1 MMIKYVEWNQRG
13 TELLNGVRELLL
25 DMSLN
30 NSDANSVIDLP
41 KEFINEKKKL
51 SIVFAGQYSAGKSSI
66 VKMLTDI
73 KDIKIGAGIATED
86 VTSYDWQNVDIIDT
100 PGIDTGI
107 RPEHDKITEQAIA
120 NADVL
125 VFVMTSELYDECL
138 LKCFKKYAYE
148 LDKKREMILVV
159 NKMNRCGNTLEMQAI
174 KKEALKALTEP
185 ETPEFFNVCFT
196 DANDYLKSKE
206 PKNQGRAE
214 KLREKS
220 GYNQLVDVLTDVIE
234 NKGTRAQMT
243 TVAYKIC
250 HAIDIY
256 IDQLNLNDTNSNI
269 DEVEREVLIKKNKYK
284 DIRNNLR
291 MYVEEQTRE
300 LQKNIL
306 MKSKSLIDSI
316 DDDFDANAYDL
327 QQIKVQTEVENLIGN
342 FVKKLEEKLYEEF
355 KEIDEDNYKLAQL
368 IVDTNLPKAN
378 VVSEPD
384 KGIDTQKAKDF
395 IKAGKDASSLLS
407 NAKVKDFSMLFGG
420 CKIMGK
426 KVFDST
432 SFFALLN
439 YNKWLKAFRVS
450 RSISRIGT
458 VAGYGLGAAT
468 IAIQFLDIVKADQQ
482 HKDDKKREQEI
493 AKLKMQVNDYFYET
507 TTHLRNYYRN
517 QVDDIIT
524 TNLNPVIEKLDGDRI
539 AILKQKNRNHEQII
553 KAVKLKNEMLE
564 LIKEF
569 NRAEL

>member
-250 HAIDIY
+250 HAIDNY
-256 IDQLNLNDTNSNI
+256 IDQINLCDTNSNI
-269 DEVEREVLIKKNKYK
+269 DEVEREVLNKKNKYK

-300 LQKNIL
+300 LQKNVL

-316 DDDFDANAYDL
+316 DDGFDENVYKL
-327 QQIKVQTEVENLIGN
+327 QETKVQTEVENLIGN
-342 FVKKLEEKLYEEF
+342 FVKKLEQKLYEEF
-355 KEIDEDNYKLAQL
+355 KGIDEDNYKLEQL
-368 IVDTNLPKAN
+368 TVDANLPKAN
-378 VVSEPD
+378 VVSEPT
-384 KGIDTQKAKDF
+384 KGIDTQNAKKF
-395 IKAGKDASSLLS
+395 IKIGKDVSDLLV
-407 NAKVKDFSMLFGG
+407 NTRVKDVSVLIGGTSPIAQLNPAKWWNAFKFSRNVTRVG
-420 CKIMGK
+420 
-426 KVFDST
+426 S
-432 SFFALLN
+432 ALG
-439 YNKWLKAFRVS
+439 
-450 RSISRIGT
+450 IGI
-458 VAGYGLGAAT
+458 GAVT
-468 IAIQFLDIVKADQQ
+468 IALQFLDTMNDNQQ

-493 AKLKMQVNDYFYET
+493 AKFKMQVNDYFYET

-517 QVDDIIT
+517 QVDDIIA
-524 TNLNPVIEKLDGDRI
+524 TNLNPVIDKLDGDKI
-539 AILKQKNRNHEQII
+539 SILKQKNRNHEQII
-553 KAVKLKNEMLE
+553 KAVKLKNEILE

-569 NRAEL
+569 NRVEL